1 MTKDKLIYV
10 HSSENHN
17 TRAAERVVPYIMGL
31 FPVTSVL
38 DVGCGWGTWMTVF
51 LDNGVTD
58 VWGIDGDYVDKS
70 RLKVSEDRF
79 HIHDLREPF
88 NLRRKFDLVISLE
101 VAEHL
106 PKECAETFV
115 SSLCDHADRII
126 FSAAIPGQGGQNH
139 VNEQWANYWSEIFNQ
154 RGYRRFDVIRP
165 SIWNLDDVDV
175 WYRQNIFLYAR
186 EDRTTAAFENIMQV
200 AEVHPALWQ
209 MKIDALR
216 ILQEEVNG
224 FEKGNAGIKRSF
236 KALVNA
242 IKNKM

>member
-10 HSSENHN
+10 HSHENHN
-17 TRAAERVVPYIMGL
+17 TRAAERVVPYIMRL

-58 VWGIDGDYVDKS
+58 VWGIDGDYIDKS

-79 HIHDLREPF
+79 HTHDLRQPF

-106 PKECAETFV
+106 PKEYAETFV

-139 VNEQWANYWSEIFNQ
+139 VNEQWADYWGEIFYQ

-165 SIWNLDDVDV
+165 AIWNLEDVDV

-186 EDRTTAAFENIMQV
+186 EDSTTAGFENIVQV
-200 AEVHPALWQ
+200 AEIHPALWQ
-209 MKIDALR
+209 MKIDALKM
-216 ILQEEVNG
+216 LQEEVNG